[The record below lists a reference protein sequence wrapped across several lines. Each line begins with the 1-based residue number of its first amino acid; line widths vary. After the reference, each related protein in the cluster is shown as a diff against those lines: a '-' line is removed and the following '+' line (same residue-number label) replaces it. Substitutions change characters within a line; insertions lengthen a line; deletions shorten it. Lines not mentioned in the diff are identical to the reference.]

1 MTRALRSSL
10 LPFVLVCVGCGAGGM
25 TSMEVAAG
33 VPEEAYAAESA
44 TPDHRAMPTEPATA
58 GGDGA
63 DAIAA
68 PAPSTGDD
76 GGGGTGS
83 ALTAVVVRRGGR
95 GEGEERA
102 ELERARRP
110 APLLVY
116 TAALAMEV
124 DGAEIAATIERI
136 IEEAV
141 QLGGYLASRDDRSVQ
156 IRVPSAQF
164 REGLGAFEQMG
175 DVTSRRVSA
184 QDVTEEYSDLEVRLQ
199 NLRAIRDRLE
209 SFLQRA
215 SNIEEVMRVHA
226 ELERV
231 AREIDA
237 VEGRLRFLSAR
248 VAYSLVTVTLSA
260 RPVVQAPAEP
270 VEPATPPPPPP
281 PQRPDLPVEWMDHM
295 GLDRLLDLREEA

>member
-1 MTRALRSSL
+1 MTRTLCSRL
-10 LPFVLVCVGCGAGGM
+10 LPLVLACVGCGAGGM
-25 TSMEVAAG
+25 ASMGMAPG
-33 VPEEAYAAESA
+33 ISEEAHAPEAAAPEHGS
-44 TPDHRAMPTEPATA
+44 PTAEPATA
-58 GGDGA
+58 GA
-63 DAIAA
+63 DAAGAIGEGTPDTA
-68 PAPSTGDD
+68 D
-76 GGGGTGS
+76 GGGSGSAS
-83 ALTAVVVRRGGR
+83 ALTAIVVRRGGR

-116 TAALAMEV
+116 TAALSMEV
-124 DGAEIAATIERI
+124 DGADIAATIERI

-156 IRVPSAQF
+156 VRVPSAQF
-164 REGLGAFEQMG
+164 REGLGTFEQMG

-231 AREIDA
+231 AREIDG

-270 VEPATPPPPPP
+270 REPAAPPPPPP
-281 PQRPDLPVEWMDHM
+281 PQRPDLPVDWMDDM
-295 GLDRLLDLREEA
+295 GLDRLLNLREEA